1 MYWRTGLIAVLVA
14 ACSTKA
20 PAMPAHQESLAKYYD
35 GFLPR
40 SVTQCIA
47 CHDVPH
53 GVEDPAA
60 LEEMPSHNAFGERLM
75 ELGVQLEAEKQP
87 ADIVSRLTRL
97 AEGDA
102 DGDGL
107 ANELELLAGRSP
119 GHTEAEL
126 DAVALSSATMKL
138 QQFQSRYQWKP
149 LLTVVRP
156 EIPTT
161 ARQEWVRN
169 PIDAFVS
176 AEHLRRGLHPV
187 DEADRHVLLRRV
199 YLDLTGLPPSR
210 EQLRTFLVD
219 QSPDAYERVVD
230 RLLASPRYGERWGR
244 HWMDVWRYSDWAGWS
259 DGGQIRDSQPHIW
272 RWRDWIVESLNV
284 DKGYDQMVMEM
295 LAADELAP
303 TDQDALR
310 ATGYLVRN
318 YKMLSRETWM
328 QDVVNHTAQAFLG
341 MTLGCA
347 RCHDHR
353 YDAITQKE
361 YYQFR
366 AVFEPHQ
373 VRIDPLAPELDTK
386 KDGLA
391 RAYDADAGAPTYLY
405 IRGDDRQPDT
415 EHPLSPGVPTAW
427 GSSLSLAESSLPPA
441 AYYPGLRAEI
451 RQSLIEQQ
459 ESLISTH
466 AAALTTLSP
475 DSPEAAQNELRLRAA
490 EAELTSLRA
499 RIQADD
505 AKYRL
510 PVGANAA
517 ELAKVAAA
525 SERRAAAARSEVD
538 LWNLQQAENAA
549 RAALKADDPATQKAL
564 TDAEAMLAEARQKH
578 DAAVAAVK
586 EVSEHYSPLTAVYP
600 ATTTG
605 RRLALARWL
614 VDPSNPL
621 AARVAVNHIWRR
633 HFGQAIVPS
642 MYDFGNNGR
651 APSNA
656 ALLDWLAAELMQPS
670 VRLDF
675 QAGGA
680 HWTSEEHAAPAWS
693 MKHLHRLIVTSAAY
707 RLSARND
714 AQNAAIDQ
722 DNRFVWRMPSHRLEA
737 EVVRDSVLFVAG
749 QLDLTMGGAEL
760 DHLQGDVPRR
770 SIYFRHAQEKQMEI
784 LKIFDCAAV
793 SECYERKESI
803 VPQQALALMN
813 SGFVVRNARALARKL
828 SRDSHSQDTSVF
840 VQEAF
845 ESVLSRP
852 PAADELSAC
861 LAFLDEQVP
870 ADKATTV
877 AAASPNDATSCDQP
891 AADPQLRAR
900 ENLVQVL
907 MNHNDFVI
915 VH

>member
-1 MYWRTGLIAVLVA
+1 MYWRTGLLAVLA
-14 ACSTKA
+14 TACSNQVL
-20 PAMPAHQESLAKYYD
+20 AMPAHQESLAKYYD
-35 GFLPR
+35 GYLP
-40 SVTQCIA
+40 SSLTQCNA
-47 CHDVPH
+47 CHDVPDD
-53 GVEDPAA
+53 VEDPAA
-60 LEEMPSHNAFGERLM
+60 LKEMPSHNAFGEQLM
-75 ELGVQLEAEKQP
+75 ELGAQLEAEKQP
-87 ADIVSRLTRL
+87 ADIVSRLKRL
-97 AEGDA
+97 AESDA
-102 DGDGL
+102 DEDGL

-119 GHTEAEL
+119 GHAEPEL
-126 DAVALSSATMKL
+126 DVVALSSATTKL

-149 LLTVVRP
+149 LLPVVRP
-156 EIPTT
+156 EIPT
-161 ARQEWVRN
+161 AAHQEWVRN

-176 AEHLRRGLHPV
+176 AEHVRRGLHPV
-187 DEADRHVLLRRV
+187 DEADPHVLLRRV

-210 EQLRTFLVD
+210 EELRTFLAD

-230 RLLASPRYGERWGR
+230 QLLASPRYGERWGR

-284 DKGYDQMVMEM
+284 DKGYDQMVLEM

-366 AVFEPHQ
+366 AIFEPHQ

-391 RAYDADAGAPTYLY
+391 RAYDADAAAPTYVF
-405 IRGDDRQPDT
+405 IRGDDRQPDK
-415 EHPLSPGVPTAW
+415 EHPLSPGVPAAW

-441 AYYPGLRAEI
+441 AHYPGLREEI
-451 RQSLIEQQ
+451 RQSLVEQQ
-459 ESLISTH
+459 ESLIATH
-466 AAALTTLSP
+466 VAALTTLP
-475 DSPEAAQNELRLRAA
+475 PGSPEAAQNELRLRAA

-499 RIQADD
+499 RIKADD
-505 AKYRL
+505 ARYHQ
-510 PVGANAA
+510 PVAANAA

-525 SERRAAAARSEVD
+525 SERRAAAARSEIDV
-538 LWNLQQAENAA
+538 WNLQQAESAA
-549 RAALKADDPATQKAL
+549 RAALKSDDPATQKAL
-564 TDAEAMLAEARQKH
+564 TDAQAMLAEAQQKH

-586 EVSEHYSPLTAVYP
+586 EVSEQYSPLTGVYP

-614 VDPSNPL
+614 VDSSNPL

-642 MYDFGNNGR
+642 MHDFGNNGR

-670 VRLDF
+670 LRLDF
-675 QAGGA
+675 QDGGA
-680 HWTSEEHAAPAWS
+680 RWTSGERAAPAWS

-714 AQNAAIDQ
+714 VQNAAIDQ

-760 DHLQGDVPRR
+760 DHLQQDVPRR

-813 SGFVVRNARALARKL
+813 SDFVVKNARVLAREL
-828 SRDSHSQDTSVF
+828 SADSHCQDTSAF
-840 VQEAF
+840 VQAAF
-845 ESVLSRP
+845 QSVLSRP
-852 PAADELSAC
+852 PAEDELSAC
-861 LAFLDEQVP
+861 RAFLDEQVP
-870 ADKATTV
+870 DDIATTV
-877 AAASPNDATSCDQP
+877 AVTSTNDATSCDQP